1 MTGRRSLYLAAATT
15 LALGGALGGTALLAT
30 GALADTTLGGFTV
43 SSVAEASTVTYEQP
57 NLPVPATPTL
67 ELDEGYAA
75 TTDNYGPTGNAI
87 ASVLYPGQVVAN
99 AGPQLATIVPGAPLP
114 PAPTWPVQAAT
125 TFPQTPSS
133 SDDQPG
139 VTMESSSAKTGNTA
153 TADIGSPPSS
163 SGSGSGGSGSGL
175 PGGSN
180 PLGGLG
186 ATSGSSSPSPAAA
199 SAVGTVRSIAATSSS
214 TAVGPAA
221 TATATATDHG
231 ISLLGGL
238 VTIASVTSTAA
249 AISNGTT
256 ATLTG
261 ATKLSD
267 VEVGGQK
274 VTVDGSGVH
283 AASSSTPPNPLLPTA
298 QSLLGQLGITMTV
311 TKPTDSVTGSQ
322 ASRLLDGLRIQ
333 IDLTTLDKQAQTFS
347 ALIPPSVTAQLP
359 LPVPNKQVIAWDL
372 GTVDVKSTA
381 EPAFV
386 VAALA
391 PGSVAGSVPSN
402 TGSATAPVAGDS
414 GSASAAPFDTGLSS
428 GSGDFSTASGAG
440 TGSAGGTGS
449 GNGGAVPATQT
460 AALTPLFKGIGA
472 GLVLLALLGVGALA
486 YGATRADAL
495 ADGLAAQDCEA
506 LPGETGVPGG
516 GDPGGPA
523 PGGGVTDV
531 GPLSGREPTTGRT
544 S

>member
-1 MTGRRSLYLAAATT
+1 MNRRRSLCLAAATT
-15 LALGGALGGTALLAT
+15 LAIGGALGGTALLAT

-43 SSVAEASTVTYEQP
+43 SSVAEASTVNYEQP

-99 AGPQLATIVPGAPLP
+99 AGPELATIVPGAPLP
-114 PAPTWPVQAAT
+114 PVPTWPVQAAT
-125 TFPQTPSS
+125 TYPQTPSS

-153 TADIGSPPSS
+153 TANIGSAPSS
-163 SGSGSGGSGSGL
+163 SGSGASGAGL
-175 PGGSN
+175 LGGSN

-186 ATSGSSSPSPAAA
+186 ATSGGGSASPAAA
-199 SAVGTVRSIAATSSS
+199 STVGTVRSIAATSSS

-238 VTIASVTSTAA
+238 ITIASVTSTAA

-261 ATKLSD
+261 ATTLSD
-267 VEVGGQK
+267 VEVGGQE

-283 AASSSTPPNPLLPTA
+283 AAGTSTPPDPLLPTA

-333 IDLTTLDKQAQTFS
+333 IDLTTLDEQAQTFS

-359 LPVPNKQVIAWDL
+359 LPVPNKQVIVWDL

-386 VAALA
+386 VPALA
-391 PGSVAGSVPSN
+391 PGNLTGTTPSN
-402 TGSATAPVAGDS
+402 TGSAIAPVAGDS
-414 GSASAAPFDTGLSS
+414 GSATTAPPDTGLSS
-428 GSGDFSTASGAG
+428 GSGDLSTGSGAG
-440 TGSAGGTGS
+440 TGSAGNTGS
-449 GNGGAVPATQT
+449 GGGGAIGATHT

-486 YGATRADAL
+486 YGANRADAL

-523 PGGGVTDV
+523 PGGEVTD